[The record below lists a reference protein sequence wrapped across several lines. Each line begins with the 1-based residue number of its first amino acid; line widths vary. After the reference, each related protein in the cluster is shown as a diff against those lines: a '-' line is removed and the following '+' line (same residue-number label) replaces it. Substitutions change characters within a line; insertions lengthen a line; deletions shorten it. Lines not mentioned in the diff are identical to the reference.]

1 MELGGVNYLGKRI
14 LHLSVIEMLDSVTLM
29 TWGLFAFSL
38 IVFYFFG
45 RFTLKLI
52 KQHRNIY
59 SLLHAFEEE
68 EKKKKR

>member
-1 MELGGVNYLGKRI
+1 
-14 LHLSVIEMLDSVTLM
+14 MLDSVTLM